1 MKRLLFWLLLL
12 PSVVLTAAAQTARDE
27 LDADLHRSASNY
39 MAYPVPE
46 RVRYTRAPAG
56 YKPFYIS
63 TYARHGSRYF
73 THAEQYEAPAAT
85 LRAARAVGVLSPL
98 GEEVSAALDS
108 LAVLARGRYGEL
120 TAKGAEQ
127 HRGIARRMYGHF
139 SDALRGDA
147 FVEAR
152 STTKQRCI
160 LSMANELW
168 ALRGLNPSL
177 RLRMDA
183 SEADMT
189 WLHDKHHPAMRLR
202 ESAAARLSVDTFAL
216 DRVRPDRLMRS
227 LFTDTAYVRAH
238 VDAQA
243 LMEQLFHVA
252 SGIQNHEFD
261 YDLYKIFTRRECYNL
276 WLRNNYEWYVDY
288 GPSPLSAGRQP
299 YTQENLLRNFI
310 LVADTVIASGRR
322 GATLR
327 FGHDTSLVPLAALME
342 LGDCGRSVALP
353 DSVALFWR
361 DYRITP
367 MGANIQLV
375 FYRSRKHDEVL
386 VKALLNEREVTLP
399 VSSDVAPYYPWPALR
414 QYYLDKLQDAAQ

>member
-85 LRAARAVGVLSPL
+85 LRAARAAGVLSPL

-108 LAVLARGRYGEL
+108 LARQARGRYGEL
-120 TAKGAEQ
+120 TPKGAGQ
-127 HRGIARRMYGHF
+127 HRGIARRMYSHF

-168 ALRGLNPSL
+168 ELRGLNPSL

-216 DRVRPDRLMRS
+216 TRVRPDRLMRS
-227 LFTDTAYVRAH
+227 LFTDTAYVRRH
-238 VDAQA
+238 VDARS
-243 LMEQLFHVA
+243 LMEQL
-252 SGIQNHEFD
+252 
-261 YDLYKIFTRRECYNL
+261 FTRRECYNL
-276 WLRNNYEWYVDY
+276 WLRNNYDWYVNY
-288 GPSPLSAGRQP
+288 GPSPLTGGRQP

-310 LVADTVIASGRR
+310 LTADTVIASGRR

-353 DSVALFWR
+353 DSVALLWR

-367 MGANIQLV
+367 MAANIQLV

-386 VKALLNEREVTLP
+386 VKALLNEHEVTLP
-399 VSSDVAPYYPWPALR
+399 VPSDQAPYYPWSALR
-414 QYYLDKLQDAAQ
+414 QYYLDKLQAAAQ